1 MHPVEGHTAR
11 VFAEGTQL
19 RPLRLG
25 AGREAQLPPTIALD
39 ARVDA
44 GDHRLHALLSILND
58 PTVLQLR
65 RGPAAP
71 TTGRFV
77 HLIVVAVVVFEVC
90 LGLCASPDTRH
101 VRGRDRALELVRRD
115 VKRPS
120 RLGQRLLLCLARR
133 LARAH
138 VVLLQLP
145 QHRVPVRPGPVLV

>member
-65 RGPAAP
+65 RGPATP

-77 HLIVVAVVVFEVC
+77 HLIVVAVVVFEVR

-120 RLGQRLLLCLARR
+120 GQRLQLCLARR

-138 VVLLQLP
+138 VVLHQLP
-145 QHRVPVRPGPVLV
+145 QHRVPVRLRLVLV